1 VGHHH
6 GDLHKALLTAA
17 LELVAER
24 GPHGFTLAEAS
35 RRAGVS
41 KGAPYRHFADR
52 DALLAELVLRC
63 YRLQFERFGAAMEA
77 AGPDP
82 TEQLVAFAGASV
94 QFAKDERAL
103 FKLTFAG
110 ALDKTLDPA
119 LEEAGARV
127 LTLLD
132 APARRLRPTAHGARR
147 LLLAIAAGAHG
158 FAVFHDEGVIPD
170 PMEARAE
177 AERVARLISGG

>member
-6 GDLHKALLTAA
+6 GDLHNALLAAA

-41 KGAPYRHFADR
+41 RGAPYRHFADR

-63 YRLQFERFGAAMEA
+63 YRLQFERFGAAM
-77 AGPDP
+77 GVVGQDP
-82 TEQLVAFAGASV
+82 TDQLAAFARASV
-94 QFAKDERAL
+94 RFAKDERAL

-110 ALDKTLDPA
+110 ALDKSVYPD
-119 LEEAGARV
+119 LEEGGARV

-132 APARRLRPTAHGARR
+132 APALRLRSTAGGARR

-170 PMEARAE
+170 SAE
-177 AERVARLISGG
+177 AEAESERVARLIAQG